1 MSKSQKF
8 EKITQMAE
16 MAYQML
22 PLWFI
27 FIRPVLCNLVDP
39 VCH

>member
-1 MSKSQKF
+1 M
-8 EKITQMAE
+8 QMAE

-27 FIRPVLCNLVDP
+27 FVRAVLCNLVDLI
-39 VCH
+39 CH